1 MWHPRE
7 ALKAMHNLTLTP
19 ILRASLFWEE
29 GFKGEVGSLTGISL
43 KGASNKKSWL
53 YMLGFSGH
61 RIFASFDMANY
72 VQPLLWGPGVNFINV
87 LRTAFTLVGPKSV
100 KRYWQ
105 LDWVLTLWGT
115 TGVKAVRRTLMKSS
129 PSGFVWGFPNVP
141 TRLVNPREV
150 FIWPQK

>member
-1 MWHPRE
+1 
-7 ALKAMHNLTLTP
+7 MHNLTP

-61 RIFASFDMANY
+61 RIFASFDMANN
-72 VQPLLWGPGVNFINV
+72 VQPLLWGPG
-87 LRTAFTLVGPKSV
+87 
-100 KRYWQ
+100 
-105 LDWVLTLWGT
+105 
-115 TGVKAVRRTLMKSS
+115 
-129 PSGFVWGFPNVP
+129 GFVWGFPNVP